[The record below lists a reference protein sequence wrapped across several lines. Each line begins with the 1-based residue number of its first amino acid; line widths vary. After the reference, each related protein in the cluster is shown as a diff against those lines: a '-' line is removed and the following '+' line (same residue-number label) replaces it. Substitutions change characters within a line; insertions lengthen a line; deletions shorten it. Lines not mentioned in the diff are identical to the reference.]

1 MPDPR
6 YNSALVTRFI
16 NKIMQRGKKGLAERI
31 MYDALQ
37 SIHDRTGQDPLEVFE
52 RAVSNATPM
61 LEVKPR
67 RVGGATYQVPVQIEG
82 QRRQSL
88 AIRWL
93 LTSARNRPGKT
104 MSDRLANELLDAFP
118 VHRVIRH
125 GDGMREVY
133 VALDGDRFVDDYGP
147 LSTPALAAYFDALG
161 VLPGDGCIAE
171 VNRDAPAWIAGVA
184 SRLAMLPARGAFAAA
199 IPTSPIGARTM
210 PVLRCARCPC
220 ACNWVVRAAMNRPA

>member
-1 MPDPR
+1 MPGWSDDPTGGAGTIRRFEGRESVNPDQRFFQARRQERMPRRAKIQRREPMPDPR

-37 SIHDRTGQDPLEVFE
+37 SIQDRTGQDPLEVFE

-104 MSDRLANELLDAFP
+104 MSDKLANELLDAFNGTGATIKRREDT
-118 VHRVIRH
+118 HR
-125 GDGMREVY
+125 M
-133 VALDGDRFVDDYGP
+133 
-147 LSTPALAAYFDALG
+147 
-161 VLPGDGCIAE
+161 AE
-171 VNRDAPAWIAGVA
+171 ANR
-184 SRLAMLPARGAFAAA
+184 AF
-199 IPTSPIGARTM
+199 SHFR
-210 PVLRCARCPC
+210 V
-220 ACNWVVRAAMNRPA
+220 